1 MLKTRIILLTS
12 CAVIVALLFLLPKA
26 VVENEAGL
34 ATDNPSMTTGDGHQ
48 AVDPAVQ
55 TAINRLR
62 ADADNGRQ
70 DRNNAIFADSLAS
83 LYVAAGRY
91 DSAAIYRERSAT
103 FFDSPE
109 AWSAAG
115 EAWYQ
120 AFTFSLNEA
129 ERSAYAGK
137 AQDIFRKILD
147 KDPGN
152 AGIKVK
158 LAMTYIGTSTPMQGI
173 TLLREVIAADPR
185 NEEALLKMG
194 TLSIQ
199 SGQFGKAI
207 DWLKK
212 LEAVNPANIEGQLL
226 LGAAYAGAGEKDK
239 ARAQYERTRTL
250 TNDPAV
256 QQQLDQYMKDLE

>member
-1 MLKTRIILLTS
+1 MLKTRIILLAS
-12 CAVIVALLFLLPKA
+12 CAVIVALLFLLPKS
-26 VVENEAGL
+26 VVENEGGL
-34 ATDNPSMTTGDGHQ
+34 APEGTAMTTGDGHQ
-48 AVDPAVQ
+48 AMDPATQV
-55 TAINRLR
+55 TINQLK
-62 ADADNGRQ
+62 AAVDNGRQ

-83 LYVAAGRY
+83 LYAAAGRY
-91 DSAAIYRERSAT
+91 DSAAIYKERSAT
-103 FFDSPE
+103 FFDTPE
-109 AWSAAG
+109 AWTSAG

-129 ERSAYAGK
+129 DRSALAGK
-137 AQDIFRKILD
+137 AQEIFRKILD
-147 KDPGN
+147 KDPNN
-152 AGIKVK
+152 AGVKVK

-173 TLLREVIAADPR
+173 TLLREVIAADPK

-212 LEAVNPANIEGQLL
+212 LEAVNPENIEGQLL
-226 LGAAYAGAGEKDK
+226 LGAAYAGAGEKDN
-239 ARAQYERTRTL
+239 ARAQYERTRKL

-256 QQQLDQYMKDLE
+256 QQQLDQYLKDLE